1 MSGDPRPDRCATCTY
16 WDSKGRCHRRPP
28 WVLAHGETAW
38 PETPAHESCGE
49 HAMVAPPTTTAR
61 EQHLAKELTAAG
73 LRLGLIADAIKD
85 HLGSARLLA
94 MAETGK
100 QRALTE
106 ARPHG

>member
-1 MSGDPRPDRCATCTY
+1 MSDALRPDRCATCTY
-16 WDSKGRCHRRPP
+16 WETGSCHRRPP
-28 WVLAHGETAW
+28 WVTPDTEVCW
-38 PETPAHESCGE
+38 PTTLPTDWCGE
-49 HAMVAPPTTTAR
+49 HAITPPPIATAR

-73 LRLGLIADAIKD
+73 LRLGLIAEAIKD